1 MALAR
6 PRRYEEPGNE
16 SPRPRRLRVT
26 RSVVFLAALC
36 LMTMPPIL
44 LDGIRTPA
52 GSVFTGYVVI
62 ARDAE
67 VYQALWR
74 AGWQGAWL
82 FHSPCRSGALAGIEL
97 YPWSV
102 WRAHQG

>member
-44 LDGIRTPA
+44 LAGRRPVAFLRDTP
-52 GSVFTGYVVI
+52 
-62 ARDAE
+62 
-67 VYQALWR
+67 
-74 AGWQGAWL
+74 
-82 FHSPCRSGALAGIEL
+82 
-97 YPWSV
+97 
-102 WRAHQG
+102 